1 MKNYENMANL
11 VRTENLKKEYAE
23 TYNRKLK
30 TIRGGAFIL
39 VIGFKI
45 LITLIF
51 ILCTQQNY

>member
-11 VRTENLKKEYAE
+11 VRIENFKKEYVKIYE
-23 TYNRKLK
+23 RKLK
-30 TIRGGAFIL
+30 NIRGGAFIL

-51 ILCTQQNY
+51 ILWK